1 MVNYDMVL
9 RFIFL
14 TAAWSCGE
22 LDVFCLLTRF
32 FSNWEL
38 GLIRHWIMGRGNA
51 RSCDFARDDS
61 GVGSVPR
68 PFLLA
73 PCGAWVFFLGL
84 PRTSSW
90 AVFCRPFGAG
100 ACMRKGRASPIRS
113 ATCMYIQ
120 FSLYKVFH
128 VEYIFAFR

>member
-22 LDVFCLLTRF
+22 WDGFCLLTRF
-32 FSNWEL
+32 FPNWEL
-38 GLIRHWIMGRGNA
+38 GLIRHWIVGRGNA
-51 RSCDFARDDS
+51 GSLDFARDDS

-73 PCGAWVFFLGL
+73 PCGAWVFFSGVTQDLRPGL
-84 PRTSSW
+84 
-90 AVFCRPFGAG
+90 F
-100 ACMRKGRASPIRS
+100 S
-113 ATCMYIQ
+113 AAPSGLVRVCESAEQ
-120 FSLYKVFH
+120 VPS
-128 VEYIFAFR
+128 AQ